1 MDVTT
6 VTSTSMYCT
15 PLAFEKRPAR
25 HGRQRRAASSRYSPG
40 RHWRMLTSMGGEG
53 EAVPEEKETEA
64 CVPGIATRPSCGS
77 CATPG

>member
-1 MDVTT
+1 MQATA
-6 VTSTSMYCT
+6 

-64 CVPGIATRPSCGS
+64 CVPGIATRPSCGN